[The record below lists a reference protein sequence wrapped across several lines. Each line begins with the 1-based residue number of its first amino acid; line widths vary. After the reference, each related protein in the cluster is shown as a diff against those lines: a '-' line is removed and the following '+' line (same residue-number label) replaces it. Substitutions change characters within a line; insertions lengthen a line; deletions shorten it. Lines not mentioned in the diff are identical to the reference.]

1 MQHTE
6 KITGI
11 KPGKRAGENIEHQAG
26 DSPFDPSQTSI
37 VKLSSL
43 GPSSRMSCCFIS
55 SLLIYTRC
63 SRSKNQPRTL
73 SRFATE
79 KSTGG
84 RRELFPS
91 RVLKILVGIFVSLCR
106 EEYIKLRPIQHFFPS
121 RREKISSTPDKILSD
136 PKWETRRGPRFGV
149 VGSTQQ
155 TTKQPSLMPCRV
167 ITDICCFPS
176 CSNHRQHD
184 GFGERGVYRPSST
197 RSSWVQVVRKQGRS
211 RFHYLVSAISR
222 RRQPRGQLKCG
233 IFFRQLSSSWL
244 LLSPK
249 QRVSISEN
257 KGLCVIKMRALD
269 FFRFFQEMVSP
280 YPEEI

>member
-1 MQHTE
+1 MEPCWKETKKIPGQRTNRNWIQIQFTVAICRGREMQHTE

-11 KPGKRAGENIEHQAG
+11 KPGNRAGENIRPAIRPSIHLKQA
-26 DSPFDPSQTSI
+26 SWNP
-37 VKLSSL
+37 LL

-91 RVLKILVGIFVSLCR
+91 RVSKILVGIFVSLCR

-149 VGSTQQ
+149 VGST
-155 TTKQPSLMPCRV
+155 
-167 ITDICCFPS
+167 
-176 CSNHRQHD
+176 
-184 GFGERGVYRPSST
+184 
-197 RSSWVQVVRKQGRS
+197 
-211 RFHYLVSAISR
+211 
-222 RRQPRGQLKCG
+222 
-233 IFFRQLSSSWL
+233 
-244 LLSPK
+244 
-249 QRVSISEN
+249 
-257 KGLCVIKMRALD
+257 
-269 FFRFFQEMVSP
+269 
-280 YPEEI
+280 